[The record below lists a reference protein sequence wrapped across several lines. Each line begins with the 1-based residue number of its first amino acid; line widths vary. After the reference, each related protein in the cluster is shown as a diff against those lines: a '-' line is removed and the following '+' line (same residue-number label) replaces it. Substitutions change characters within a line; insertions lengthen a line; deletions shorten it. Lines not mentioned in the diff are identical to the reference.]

1 MSVPPGVLLWR
12 CRRGV
17 RELDVL
23 LETYLRE
30 RHPTASPA
38 EQAAFVELLNLPN
51 QRLLDYLFGNDS
63 PDQGLAR
70 EIVDHIRRQ
79 PPA

>member
-1 MSVPPGVLLWR
+1 MSGPPGALLWR

-30 RHPTASPA
+30 RHPNASPA
-38 EQAAFVELLNLPN
+38 EQAAFIELLDLPN
-51 QRLLDYLFGNDS
+51 QRLLDYLLGSHS
-63 PDQGLAR
+63 PDEGPAR
-70 EIVDHIRRQ
+70 DIVDHIRRQ